1 MTMSKLEMLSPENH
15 AIALV
20 DYQPAMYQG
29 VQSHDR
35 LVTFNNVQV
44 LAKAAK
50 LFGVPTIVTAVAQ
63 DTFSGPF
70 MPEVSSLFPGHTVID
85 RTSMNAWLDAKF
97 REAVYSTGRKKI
109 AVAGLWTEACVMF
122 VGLELLKEGLR
133 SMSRQMPAAMSR
145 PKHIS
150 VQWIGLSKP
159 ARCPSRRCNM
169 SSSCSRIGRAPR
181 LTKALWTSSERTRPM
196 VSRYGSPNGHW
207 ANTLR
212 RPVRRPDANPLAGQL
227 CSSAAARTAGLQ
239 IAPKPRAL
247 TIPQGARS

>member
-35 LVTFNNVQV
+35 LVTFNNVQI

-50 LFGVPTIVTAVAQ
+50 LFRVPTLISTIAK

-85 RTSMNAWLDAKF
+85 RTSMNAWLDTKF

-122 VGLELLKEGLR
+122 VGLELLKEGFEVYVPADACADVSPEAHQRAVDRLVQAGAVPITSLQYVFELQQDWARSETYEGVMDILR
-133 SMSRQMPAAMSR
+133 AHTPYGQQVRF
-145 PKHIS
+145 
-150 VQWIGLSKP
+150 SKWALGEHASEVGP
-159 ARCPSRRCNM
+159 
-169 SSSCSRIGRAPR
+169 APR
-181 LTKALWTSSERTRPM
+181 R
-196 VSRYGSPNGHW
+196 
-207 ANTLR
+207 
-212 RPVRRPDANPLAGQL
+212 
-227 CSSAAARTAGLQ
+227 
-239 IAPKPRAL
+239 
-247 TIPQGARS
+247 